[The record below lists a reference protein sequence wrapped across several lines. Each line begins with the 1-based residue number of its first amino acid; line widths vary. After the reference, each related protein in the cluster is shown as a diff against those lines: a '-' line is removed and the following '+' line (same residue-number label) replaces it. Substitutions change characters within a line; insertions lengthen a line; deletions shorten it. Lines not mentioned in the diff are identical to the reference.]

1 MIIKQLSVFIE
12 NKEGRL
18 ETVTKVLAEND
29 IDIKTISLA
38 DTTEFGMLRLIVSDC
53 DLAKKVLKEAGFAVN
68 LTDVVAVKSI
78 NSAGYLH
85 KLLAALSSDITN
97 IEYMYTLPSEDAPVL
112 ILKVSNPERIEN
124 ILKAKNFA

>member
-124 ILKAKNFA
+124 ILKSKNFA

>member
-18 ETVTKVLAEND
+18 ETVTKVLAENY

-97 IEYMYTLPSEDAPVL
+97 IEYMYTLPSEEAPVL